1 VTPFELKRFE
11 HLFRASQLMGSC
23 DTLREF
29 LDWPVQYPIPL
40 SISHGVDFGHCFHP
54 MDVDAPEPIH
64 WATNDRMLR
73 AARSIKPAILAPHPW
88 ALITRKLPA
97 ESGRGTLVI
106 GPPPSPS
113 NDDRLLKLISDKSRA
128 DTTILVKAR
137 GSYRGS
143 IDFWEQRGFKT
154 TTAEAPDGRFYERLH
169 AVLSRF
175 ATVMGPTFSSALV
188 FAAALRKRVV
198 LVPNFVYTAY
208 EPTDYEAEV
217 NLTSPDAQRIVRI
230 FADASQPVVTDTAQ
244 ELLGFDR
251 LGHRERVRQDLLDAI
266 SELKRPLY
274 ANPNSIIPYRLRAG
288 LAVRLN
294 KPGLLRYSTRQV
306 VTLLNRRHV
315 CVMRI
320 NELDVWLNGKNPA
333 NFSLTP
339 VQFQKGVTEP
349 GFAPGGY

>member
-1 VTPFELKRFE
+1 
-11 HLFRASQLMGSC
+11 
-23 DTLREF
+23 
-29 LDWPVQYPIPL
+29 
-40 SISHGVDFGHCFHP
+40 

-64 WATNDRMLR
+64 WSTNDRMLR
-73 AARSIKPAILAPHPW
+73 AARAIKPTILAPHPW
-88 ALITRKLPA
+88 ALLTRKLPT
-97 ESGRGTLVI
+97 EQGRGTLVV

-113 NDDRLLKLISDKSRA
+113 NDGRLLEVLSGVSRD

-143 IDFWEQRGFKT
+143 IAFWEHRGFKT

-169 AVLSRF
+169 SVLSRF
-175 ATVMGPTFSSALV
+175 ETVMGPTFSSALV

-217 NLTSPDAQRIVRI
+217 NLSSPDAQRIVRI
-230 FADASQPVVTDTAQ
+230 FADAPQNDVTDTAH

-251 LGHRERVRQDLLDAI
+251 LSDRERVRNDLLDAI
-266 SELKRPLY
+266 SQLKRPLY
-274 ANPNSIIPYRLRAG
+274 VNPNSVIPYQLRAA

-306 VTLLNRRHV
+306 VKLLNRRHV

-320 NELDVWLNGKNPA
+320 NELDVWLNGKNPT

-339 VQFQKGVTEP
+339 IQFQKGVTEP